1 MAVRPQVSDEVHTA
15 AAGSVRPSAPIG
27 PRSRRRESWGVAL
40 LLLLALAVRLPTL
53 NQPLIEKHAF
63 RQTQTAYTAVLF
75 HEHGVDLLHPKLP
88 IFGAPFEVPFEFPL
102 FQALAAGVM
111 SWGLAP
117 DTAMRVTA
125 LAFFLLSSLLLWG
138 LVRHV
143 GGRVAAMVTLALFL
157 FSPFALEWSRASMI
171 EYLAVAGALGWLW
184 AGLLWRER
192 RRMVYASAALVAGV
206 VVMLVK
212 PTTGAFWI
220 LPLLAFATAS
230 EGPGWRAW
238 LRARRDPVLVAIVCI
253 PFLAAAA
260 WTHHADAIKAAS
272 DSTAFLTSSAMTEWN
287 FGTLHQ
293 RMIGANW
300 GIIASRFTHD
310 FGFPAWLLL
319 LAPFVGL
326 RTRNARF
333 WGALALVPVVT
344 ILVFWHLYTEHDYY
358 LAAISPVPAAVVGYA
373 VSRARPTLAGR
384 RVDVRLA
391 AMVGVLIVALLALN
405 PTRTTQPYQDL
416 SVAEVYPIVAEITQL
431 TRPSD
436 LIMFE
441 EPYWNPTVL
450 YYARR
455 QGHVILDIGPP
466 RVLPSR
472 LVRDGYRM
480 LVSVDVRNEVAMD
493 AIRAGR
499 WTGVL
504 GRWTFI
510 TGDSAAELRGAPIA
524 GTDDPLETA
533 GPSLLDGP
541 VTIPCGHDPVALPRS
556 DGETVLRL
564 AAGTDDRARL
574 SIGEDFGAI
583 PVRDNILIGAGAG
596 NGPLLVGCR
605 GAPTVTIVDVSRA
618 AASL

>member
-1 MAVRPQVSDEVHTA
+1 MAVRPQASDEIHTA
-15 AAGSVRPSAPIG
+15 APGSLGRSAPIA

-53 NQPLIEKHAF
+53 DKPLIEEHSF

-125 LAFFLLSSLLLWG
+125 LAFFLLSALLLWS

-157 FSPFALEWSRASMI
+157 FTPFALQWSRASMI

-192 RRMVYASAALVAGV
+192 RRNLYAAAALFAGV

-220 LPLLAFATAS
+220 LPLLAFATSS
-230 EGPGWRAW
+230 EGRGWRAW

-260 WTHHADAIKAAS
+260 WTRHADAIKAAS

-287 FGTLHQ
+287 FGTLQQ
-293 RMIGANW
+293 RMIGENW
-300 GIIASRFTHD
+300 RTIASRFTHD
-310 FGFPAWLLL
+310 LGFPAWLLL
-319 LAPFVGL
+319 IAPFVGL
-326 RTRNARF
+326 RTRSARF
-333 WGALALVPVVT
+333 WAALAVVPVVT
-344 ILVFWHLYTEHDYY
+344 ILVFWHLYAVHDYY
-358 LAAISPVPAAVVGYA
+358 LAAISPVPAALVGYGI
-373 VSRARPTLAGR
+373 SRARPTSGR
-384 RVDVRLA
+384 GVDVRLA
-391 AMVGVLIVALLALN
+391 AMVGVLIVAILTLN
-405 PTRTTQPYQDL
+405 PPRTTQPYRDF
-416 SVAEVYPIVAEITQL
+416 SVAEDYPIVAEITRL

-436 LIMFE
+436 LVMFE
-441 EPYWNPTVL
+441 EPYWDPTVL

-466 RVLPSR
+466 RVLPAR
-472 LVRDGYRM
+472 LARDGYRI

-510 TGDSAAELRGAPIA
+510 TGDSGAELRGAPIA
-524 GTDDPLETA
+524 GTDDQVEPA

-541 VTIPCGHDPVALPRS
+541 VTIRCGQGTVALPRS
-556 DGETVLRL
+556 DGATFLHL
-564 AAGTDDRARL
+564 AAGTDRRARL
-574 SIGEDFGAI
+574 SIGEGFGAM
-583 PVRDNILIGAGAG
+583 PVRDNVLVRTGAGD
-596 NGPLLVGCR
+596 GPLLVGCR
-605 GAPTVTIVDVSRA
+605 GASSVTIDHVGRA
-618 AASL
+618 AADI